1 MNITDFRTMFPVFDD
16 LDDPTI
22 ELWAEV
28 AEEHLKASWVLNGKR
43 LEIAMRLMTA
53 HLLHTNNVV
62 INADGTAQQNSSSGG
77 IVASASEGS
86 VSVSFATP
94 PTKNAWQHWLAGSP
108 YGLQLWALLKQWSAG
123 GFYIGGLPERK
134 AVRKVG
140 GVFV

>member
-1 MNITDFRTMFPVFDD
+1 MNAIDFRAMFPVFDN
-16 LDDPTI
+16 LDNSII

-28 AEEHLKASWVLNGKR
+28 AGEHLKSSWVLNGKR
-43 LEIAMRLMTA
+43 FQIALNLMTA
-53 HLLHTNNVV
+53 HLLHLSVWTEGNNSG
-62 INADGTAQQNSSSGG
+62 AAQNGS

-94 PTKNAWQHWLAGSP
+94 PTKNAWQHWLASSP
-108 YGLQLWALLKQWSAG
+108 YGLQLWALLKQWSAS

>member
-43 LEIAMRLMTA
+43 LDIAMKLMTA
-53 HLLHTNNVV
+53 HLLHINVGGES
-62 INADGTAQQNSSSGG
+62 DGGSAQNSG

-94 PTKNAWQHWLAGSP
+94 STKNAWQHWLAGSP
-108 YGLQLWALLKQWSAG
+108 YGLQLWALLKQWSAA

-140 GVFV
+140 GVFL

>member
-62 INADGTAQQNSSSGG
+62 INADGTAQQNSSGGG

-94 PTKNAWQHWLAGSP
+94 PTKTLGS
-108 YGLQLWALLKQWSAG
+108 
-123 GFYIGGLPERK
+123 IGLP
-134 AVRKVG
+134 VRPMACSCG
-140 GVFV
+140 RC

>member
-1 MNITDFRTMFPVFDD
+1 MNITDFRTMYPIFED
-16 LDDPTI
+16 LDDSMI

-43 LEIAMRLMTA
+43 LDIAMKLMTA
-53 HLLHTNNVV
+53 HLLHINVGTES
-62 INADGTAQQNSSSGG
+62 DGGSAQNGG

>member
-1 MNITDFRTMFPVFDD
+1 MNITDFRKMYPIFED
-16 LDDPTI
+16 LDDSMI

-43 LEIAMRLMTA
+43 LDIAMKLMTA
-53 HLLHTNNVV
+53 HLLHINVG
-62 INADGTAQQNSSSGG
+62 AESDGGSAQNGG

-108 YGLQLWALLKQWSAG
+108 YGLQLWALLKQWSAA

>member
-1 MNITDFRTMFPVFDD
+1 MNTIDFRTMFPVFDN
-16 LDDPTI
+16 LDDPII

-28 AEEHLKASWVLNGKR
+28 AGEHLKSSWVLNGKR
-43 LEIAMRLMTA
+43 FQLALNLMTA
-53 HLLHTNNVV
+53 HLLHLSVGTEGS
-62 INADGTAQQNSSSGG
+62 GTAQNGG